1 MQSENDFQLF
11 YNLSKNQW
19 LSASTRKIY
28 HYGRAKAEAIARAIR
43 EFPWAEKLKDLSPTQ
58 QVRLLNSTFSN
69 IMSNFIPN
77 EQKTFR
83 PSEPP
88 WLTKNIKA
96 YLRKHNKIYRKFKQS
111 GFNDVERVQVEQS
124 KSKINDLILDAK
136 EKYLQSQSGACRPFH
151 WFEKILE
158 NSQLIPEQMQSAKNP
173 PTL

>member
-1 MQSENDFQLF
+1 
-11 YNLSKNQW
+11 
-19 LSASTRKIY
+19 
-28 HYGRAKAEAIARAIR
+28 
-43 EFPWAEKLKDLSPTQ
+43 
-58 QVRLLNSTFSN
+58 
-69 IMSNFIPN
+69 MSNFIPN

-136 EKYLQSQSGACRPFH
+136 EKYLQSQGAELADPSTGSKKY
-151 WFEKILE
+151 WKIL
-158 NSQLIPEQMQSAKNP
+158 NSFLNKCKVPRIPHFMKIGVLLQIAKKKRPYLITTLQNSA
-173 PTL
+173 LLF